1 VILLFLGAIHL
12 SNEPRVGET
21 TTITVTSNARPR
33 VGVPVHAIFQ
43 PGSPD
48 QEKTA
53 VGATDAAGETRW
65 TPPHAGAAAIQA
77 AGQQEV
83 VLVAGQGPRAWAGVA
98 LWLVAFAGFCGAA
111 GWSLRRGGA
120 R

>member
-1 VILLFLGAIHL
+1 VILLLLGAIHL
-12 SNEPRVGET
+12 SGEPRVGET

-33 VGVPVHAIFQ
+33 VGVPVHAIYQ

-65 TPPHAGAAAIQA
+65 TPPHAGAAAIRA
-77 AGQQEV
+77 AGQQEI
-83 VLVAGQGPRAWAGVA
+83 VLVAGGGARAWAGTA
-98 LWLVAFAGFCGAA
+98 LWLCAFAGFSGAA
-111 GWSLRRGGA
+111 GWSLRRA
-120 R
+120 ASR